1 MSKGKLGANRETYLL
16 RREDYKRVKKMDRQ
30 QFERFCTNLY
40 MQAYEEGKKSVPG
53 IDITEVKSAIQS
65 VSGIGKI
72 RMEKIMAAIEERF
85 GGVADGE
92 EESEGKLR
100 S

>member
-1 MSKGKLGANRETYLL
+1 
-16 RREDYKRVKKMDRQ
+16 MDRQ

-40 MQAYEEGKKSVPG
+40 MQAYEEGKKSVLG
-53 IDITEVKSAIQS
+53 IDISEVKSAIQS

-72 RMEKIMAAIEERF
+72 RMEKIMAAIEEKF
-85 GGVADGE
+85 GGAEDGE
-92 EESEGKLR
+92 EESGDELR